1 MSTQGRILLYIGAI
15 VAFGFLVAFG
25 VTQFRSASADSGDAM
40 AVGLVH
46 ACVQANG
53 SAMGDGLTYLQG
65 DDSVTFGAQDP
76 GSDCPLGFTPIHWNA
91 EGPQGLEGPQG
102 IQGPEGPEGP
112 EGPPGADADPQ
123 VSIIG
128 GGGEHNDHLK
138 THQIVY
144 FPMFHGDAS
153 TDLTEVEQVIPLGG
167 YVGEL
172 NVRVSDAPRN
182 GEWVFTIVGGSGGP
196 LSCTIAGAATSCSV
210 SGPATEFAP
219 GGLLALR
226 ADPDFSPK
234 GGVHVRW
241 TAAFTYDTD

>member
-1 MSTQGRILLYIGAI
+1 MSTQGRILRILLYLGAI
-15 VAFGFLVAFG
+15 LAFGFLVVFA
-25 VTQFRSASADSGDAM
+25 VTQFRSASADSGNAM
-40 AVGLVH
+40 AVDLVH

-76 GSDCPLGFTPIHWNA
+76 GVDCPLGFTPIHWNA
-91 EGPQGLEGPQG
+91 EGVQGPIGPQG
-102 IQGPEGPEGP
+102 
-112 EGPPGADADPQ
+112 PPGEDGEDAAPQ

-153 TDLTEVEQVIPLGG
+153 TDLIEVEQVIPLGG
-167 YVGEL
+167 YVSEL

-182 GEWVFTIVGGSGGP
+182 GEWTFTIVGGSGGP